1 MRKGYGTMETAV
13 SLPEQLFIR
22 AEEYAKKHGL
32 SRNELYVKAVSDY
45 IRKKDEQEK
54 TDIVQTIN
62 KICDDLDTSL
72 NPQMRA
78 AAKRTLSSSKW

>member
-32 SRNELYVKAVSDY
+32 SRNELYVKAVSEY
-45 IRKKDEQEK
+45 IRKKDKQEDK
-54 TDIVQTIN
+54 DIVQTIN
-62 KICDDLDTSL
+62 KICDNLDTSL

-78 AAKRTLSSSKW
+78 AAIRTLSSSKW

>member
-32 SRNELYVKAVSDY
+32 SRNELYVKAVSEY
-45 IRKKDEQEK
+45 IRKKDKQEEK
-54 TDIVQTIN
+54 DIVQTIN
-62 KICDDLDTSL
+62 KMCDNLDTSL
-72 NPQMRA
+72 DPQMRA
-78 AAKRTLSSSKW
+78 ASKRTLSSSEW